1 MAITHKQMRK
11 LMSEYQKTGK
21 VSQAA
26 LQADMDRKTAR
37 KLLNKEK
44 PWEEGQSPRTW
55 RTRVDPFNANWS
67 EVEAHL
73 KDAPELQAKSL
84 FEWYQEQH
92 PGIYTE
98 GQLRSFQRRV
108 RQWRALN
115 GPDKEVYFPQVHQP
129 GRRMQ
134 TDFTCLNE
142 LGVTICGKTFD
153 HWACHMVLSYSNWE
167 WAILCQS
174 ENYAALRQGVQ
185 TALWKLGHVPAEHW
199 TDHTPVVTHWLGTPA
214 PGRWEYNQD
223 YTQLMEHYG
232 LEPHLIQVASPNENG
247 DVESGNGA
255 FKNRLR
261 QHLLLRGGRDF
272 TDREHWRQFVEMVL
286 DKANRARQTRLNE
299 ELQAMKTLAVD
310 LLPEYVVDSPR
321 VSAWSTIQVQRTAY
335 SVPSRLIGEKVRVH
349 RYEDRL
355 EVFYAGSHQLTMPRS
370 AGRGRP
376 QIDYRH
382 VIDGLVRK
390 PGAFQNYRYQEAMF
404 PTLAFR
410 QTYDRLQ
417 EICGDRVA
425 VREYL
430 GILQM
435 AARHGQKSIE
445 DVFELLRAKGIAPRL
460 AAILEYIPSP
470 EVRRG
475 GPPVMNSLTVDLAA
489 YDGLLE
495 KSEVG
500 HE

>member
-1 MAITHKQMRK
+1 MTITQKQMRK

-37 KLLNKEK
+37 KLLKKGK
-44 PWEEGQSPRTW
+44 PWEDGQTPRSW
-55 RTRVDPFNANWS
+55 RTRVNPFTANWA
-67 EVEAHL
+67 EVETHL
-73 KDAPELQAKSL
+73 KEAPELQAKSL
-84 FEWYQEQH
+84 FEWFQEQH
-92 PGIYTE
+92 SGVYSE
-98 GQLRSFQRRV
+98 GQLRSFQRCV

-115 GPDKEVYFPQVHQP
+115 GSDKEVYFPQVHHP
-129 GRRMQ
+129 GQRMQ

-142 LGVTICGKTFD
+142 IGITICGQAFD
-153 HWACHMVLSYSNWE
+153 HWACHAVLPYSNWE

-199 TDHTPVVTHWLGTPA
+199 TDHTPVAAHWVGTPA

-223 YTQLMEHYG
+223 YRQLMEHFD
-232 LEPHLIQVASPNENG
+232 LKPHMIQVASPNENG
-247 DVESGNGA
+247 DVEAGNGA

-261 QHLLLRGGRDF
+261 QHLLLRGSRDF
-272 TDREHWRQFVEMVL
+272 ADREQWRHFMETVL
-286 DKANRARQTRLNE
+286 DKANRSRQDRLNE
-299 ELQAMKTLAVD
+299 ELRVMKMLAVN
-310 LLPEYVVDSPR
+310 LLPEYVVEEVR
-321 VSAWSTIQVQRTAY
+321 VSAWSVIQVQRTPY

-349 RYEDRL
+349 RHEDRL
-355 EVFYAGSHQLTMPRS
+355 EVYYAGEHQLTIPRS

-390 PGAFQNYRYQEAMF
+390 PGAFRDYRYQEAMF
-404 PTLAFR
+404 PTLVFR
-410 QTYDRLQ
+410 QVYDRLQ
-417 EICGDRVA
+417 EMCGERVA

-430 GILQM
+430 GILQA

-445 DVFELLRAKGIAPRL
+445 DAFEVLRASGITPRL
-460 AAILEYIPSP
+460 AAILEYIPGP
-470 EVRRG
+470 EAM
-475 GPPVMNSLTVDLAA
+475 PPALNSLTVDLSA

-495 KSEVG
+495 KREVC